1 METWKRC
8 TKIRNIL
15 EWTWFLF
22 WQTRMN
28 NNLFS
33 LDTTTRYIVTTHMHG
48 DGKKEKQNEKDLD
61 RMFWECWYSTR
72 IGQESATFTAN

>member
-1 METWKRC
+1 MKVVFYSDKRERI
-8 TKIRNIL
+8 TIS
-15 EWTWFLF
+15 FL
-22 WQTRMN
+22 WIQPHDIYATH
-28 NNLFS
+28 
-33 LDTTTRYIVTTHMHG
+33 RYG